1 MKGEWCYWKNY
12 FTPEE
17 CAKIIEDGLTITSKD
32 ATLGV
37 EGAKVD
43 KETRRSKI
51 RFIQKTDPRFKW
63 VFDKLWLAAIQ
74 SNDEWFKF
82 NITKITYLQLAE
94 YDESY
99 QGEYKIHKD
108 VFWINNDL
116 EYHRKI
122 TCVVQLTE
130 PSKYDGGDFELYYL
144 SQDSPDKE
152 EIRSLGT
159 AIFLPSFID
168 HAALPVTKGTR
179 YSLAAWF
186 DGPKFV

>member
-1 MKGEWCYWKNY
+1 MKGEWCFWKNY

-17 CAKIIEDGLTITSKD
+17 CAKIIEDGLTLPEQE

-37 EGAKVD
+37 EGKNTD
-43 KETRRSKI
+43 NQTRRSKV
-51 RFIQKTDPRFKW
+51 RFIQVWDPKFKW
-63 VFDKLWLAAIQ
+63 LFDKLWLAAVQ
-74 SNDEWFKF
+74 SNNDWFKF
-82 NITKITYLQLAE
+82 NITKLGYLQLAE

-108 VFWINNDL
+108 VFWINNDPV
-116 EYHRKI
+116 YHRKLSCI
-122 TCVVQLTE
+122 VQLTD
-130 PSKYDGGDFELYYL
+130 PSTYEGGDFEMYYL
-144 SQDSPDKE
+144 SKGYPNKDDL
-152 EIRSLGT
+152 RTLGT
-159 AIFLPSFID
+159 TIFLPSFID